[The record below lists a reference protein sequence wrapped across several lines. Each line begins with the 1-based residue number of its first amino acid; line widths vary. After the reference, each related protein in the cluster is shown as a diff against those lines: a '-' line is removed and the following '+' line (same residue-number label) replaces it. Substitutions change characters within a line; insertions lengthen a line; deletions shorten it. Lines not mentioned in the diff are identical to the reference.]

1 MPVASLSVRST
12 DVPVVGSLWYCNP
25 ACLNPSARG
34 RQEERI
40 ATLEQRYL
48 NAQRESTAL
57 RDNGEKAEEELK
69 NKEAQLKLQNE
80 KILAIQEKLE
90 LTEQKLA
97 QYSKLPDV
105 EEELRRRMAALTQ
118 VRRLPQLGLT
128 ESAGDWQTALRVYGR
143 AGLKPSGR

>member
-1 MPVASLSVRST
+1 M
-12 DVPVVGSLWYCNP
+12 
-25 ACLNPSARG
+25 
-34 RQEERI
+34 
-40 ATLEQRYL
+40 
-48 NAQRESTAL
+48 
-57 RDNGEKAEEELK
+57 EEELK

-118 VRRLPQLGLT
+118 VRCCAEWCPRVRV
-128 ESAGDWQTALRVYGR
+128 SAGRRSDVADLCQG
-143 AGLKPSGR
+143 

>member
-1 MPVASLSVRST
+1 M
-12 DVPVVGSLWYCNP
+12 
-25 ACLNPSARG
+25 
-34 RQEERI
+34 
-40 ATLEQRYL
+40 

-57 RDNGEKAEEELK
+57 RDNGEKLEEELK

-118 VRRLPQLGLT
+118 VRAALGPAVHRLRDKRSKSKKSKDEKSTGKKSRDKKSNAKSKT
-128 ESAGDWQTALRVYGR
+128 RKVKMSKSRRCKT
-143 AGLKPSGR
+143 

>member
-1 MPVASLSVRST
+1 MPPLCDRRRVA
-12 DVPVVGSLWYCNP
+12 
-25 ACLNPSARG
+25 AR
-34 RQEERI
+34 RAQEERI

-48 NAQRESTAL
+48 NAQRESTSL
-57 RDNGEKAEEELK
+57 RDNGEKLEEELK

-118 VRRLPQLGLT
+118 VRIRLLGT
-128 ESAGDWQTALRVYGR
+128 
-143 AGLKPSGR
+143 